1 MVQLDKYKILCDGVP
16 AEINIMR
23 NDNEYVDTYEMKQIK
38 LHKATEA
45 ALKQLRERIVEE
57 VGLRTPEM
65 LDTKAFDSV
74 KQKFVDKA
82 NELVR
87 NQMAE
92 ISDETRKILVGKLTH
107 DLIGLG
113 DLELILA
120 DNYLEDICINSS
132 KEPMWVYHQK
142 HGWLKTN
149 FTFESEEQVAN
160 YASIVARRVGRQI
173 SNLAPLL
180 DAHLES
186 GERVNAMLFPIAN
199 KGHSMTI
206 RKFAKNPWT
215 ITRLLTPEMKLM
227 SPEVASLLWLC
238 MQYEMNIIVGGGTA
252 SGKTS
257 LLNAVLL
264 FIPPNQRIVSIEDT
278 REIYLPDYLQWVP
291 MVTRLPNPEG
301 KGEVTMLDLMVNAL
315 RMRPDRI
322 VVGEIRRQKEA
333 EVLFEAMHTGHSVY
347 STLHAD
353 NAEQVKNRM
362 TTPPINLPENM
373 LEAVHL
379 ILVQYRQRR
388 TGIRRTFEV
397 AEIVGHAGKKVEVN
411 VVYRWNAKQDLLEK
425 VGQYSRIADEIM
437 SYSGMSVREMD
448 EDLAEKKRVI
458 DYMTKNSIFT
468 INDAGRIVA
477 LYYRD
482 KEKVLELI
490 GGKVKAG
497 ELLKKYTPSIIPGET
512 KAEEAEG
519 ESDAD
524 ETGLQQK
531 KGTEENFDMDEWKEQ
546 LNRLSTL
553 IKREKKKEKDD

>member
-1 MVQLDKYKILCDGVP
+1 MKILDKYKIVCDGVP
-16 AEINIMR
+16 AEVDIVR
-23 NDNEYVDTYEMKQIK
+23 SENEFVDTYELKQIK

-74 KQKFVDKA
+74 KNKFIEKS
-82 NELVR
+82 NELVK

-113 DLELILA
+113 DMELILE
-120 DNYLEDICINSS
+120 DQYLEDLCITSA

-149 FTFESEEQVAN
+149 FVFDSEEQIAN
-160 YASIVARRVGRQI
+160 YSSIVARRVGRQI
-173 SNLAPLL
+173 SNLQPLL

-186 GERVNAMLFPIAN
+186 GERVNAILFPISN
-199 KGHSMTI
+199 KGNSMTI

-215 ITRLLTPEMKLM
+215 ITKLLTPEMRLM
-227 SPEVASLLWLC
+227 SPEVAALLWLC

-257 LLNAVLL
+257 ILNAVLL
-264 FIPPNQRIVSIEDT
+264 FTPPNQRIISIEDT
-278 REIYLPDYLQWVP
+278 REILLPEYLQWTP

-322 VVGEIRRQKEA
+322 IVGEIRRQKEA

-347 STLHAD
+347 ATLHAD

-373 LEAVHL
+373 LEAVHI

-388 TGIRRTFEV
+388 TGVRRTFEV
-397 AEIVGHAGKKVEVN
+397 AEVVGRSGKYADVN
-411 VVYRWNAKQDLLEK
+411 VVYRWNAKNDSLDK
-425 VGQYSRIADEIM
+425 IGQHKRVTEEIL
-437 SYSGMSVREMD
+437 SYSGMNEREM
-448 EDLAEKKRVI
+448 EADLAEKKSII
-458 DYMTKNSIFT
+458 DYMVKNSIFT

-482 KEKVLELI
+482 REKVVEMI
-490 GGKVKAG
+490 GGKVKPA
-497 ELLKKYTPSIIPGET
+497 ELLKKAPAQSVVSEQIDEPEDS
-512 KAEEAEG
+512 EERPATSKKTE
-519 ESDAD
+519 D
-524 ETGLQQK
+524 EKL
-531 KGTEENFDMDEWKEQ
+531 DMDEWKEQ

-553 IKREKKKEKDD
+553 IKREKKKEKED

>member
-1 MVQLDKYKILCDGVP
+1 MKLLDKYKIMCDGVP
-16 AEINIMR
+16 AEVDIVR
-23 NDNEYVDTYEMKQIK
+23 SETEFVDTYELKQIK

-74 KQKFVDKA
+74 KNKFIEKS
-82 NELVR
+82 NELVKS
-87 NQMAE
+87 QMAE

-120 DNYLEDICINSS
+120 DNYLEDICINSA

-149 FTFESEEQVAN
+149 FLFESEEQIAN

-173 SNLAPLL
+173 SNLQPLL

-186 GERVNAMLFPIAN
+186 GERVNAMLFPISN

-215 ITRLLTPEMKLM
+215 ITKLLTPEMRLM
-227 SPEVASLLWLC
+227 STDVAALLWLC
-238 MQYEMNIIVGGGTA
+238 MQYEMNVIVGGGTA

-257 LLNAVLL
+257 ILNAILL
-264 FIPPNQRIVSIEDT
+264 FTPPNQRVISIEDT
-278 REIYLPDYLQWVP
+278 REILLPEYLQWTP

-301 KGEVTMLDLMVNAL
+301 KGEVTMLDLMVNSL

-322 VVGEIRRQKEA
+322 IVGEIRRQKEA

-347 STLHAD
+347 ATLHAD
-353 NAEQVKNRM
+353 NADQVKNRM

-373 LEAVHL
+373 LEAVHI

-388 TGIRRTFEV
+388 TGVRRTFEV
-397 AEIVGHAGKKVEVN
+397 AEVVGRGGKYADVN
-411 VVYRWNAKQDLLEK
+411 VVYRWNAKQDTLEK
-425 VGQYSRIADEIM
+425 VGQYKRITEEIL
-437 SYSGMSVREMD
+437 SYSGMSEREM
-448 EDLAEKKRVI
+448 EGDLAEKRAI
-458 DYMTKNSIFT
+458 IEYMMKNSIFT

-482 KEKVLELI
+482 REKVLEMI
-490 GGKVKAG
+490 GGKVKPG
-497 ELLKKYTPSIIPGET
+497 ELLKKAPAPDVS
-512 KAEEAEG
+512 G
-519 ESDAD
+519 ESKKEFEEEGGEKGAPQED
-524 ETGLQQK
+524 EKL
-531 KGTEENFDMDEWKEQ
+531 DLEWKEQ
-546 LNRLSTL
+546 LNRLSSL
-553 IKREKKKEKDD
+553 IKREKKKD